1 MEVNRN
7 GSRWE
12 LPTGFKFVH
21 SRTLVVMHIQK
32 DGELYTI
39 CGAETTDKF
48 GPPSAVHCVK
58 LCPKCRKAAPGH
70 QLEIPNLS
78 PIKPKE

>member
-1 MEVNRN
+1 MLVKRDKN
-7 GSRWE
+7 RWE
-12 LPTGFKFVH
+12 LPAGFMFVH

-48 GPPSAVHCVK
+48 GPPSTVHWVK
-58 LCPKCRKAAPGH
+58 LCPKCRKAAPEH
-70 QLEIPNLS
+70 QLEIPNL
-78 PIKPKE
+78 KEQA